1 MALNSKFTFLIIPV
15 FLRNMY
21 VDLYW
26 YITKLEDIYGI
37 LLLRAIASFVQIAV
51 LF

>member
-1 MALNSKFTFLIIPV
+1 M

-21 VDLYW
+21 IDLYW
-26 YITKLEDIYGI
+26 YITKLEGIYGI
-37 LLLRAIASFVQIAV
+37 LLLRAIASFVQITV